1 MVKISAFDI
10 FADES
15 TETFL
20 GGLSSLLLPETR
32 GKQLPDDEGEE
43 EDRWEGGGTLEIV
56 GMKSDWTPNSEHRG
70 PESYWAA
77 HHIYDKNRLRMKS
90 FYKAA
95 FFL

>member
-1 MVKISAFDI
+1 MTMMVKISTFNI

-43 EDRWEGGGTLEIV
+43 EEEERWEGGEPWKLLGWKVT
-56 GMKSDWTPNSEHRG
+56 EHQTVNTEVQNLTER
-70 PESYWAA
+70 
-77 HHIYDKNRLRMKS
+77 HTIYMTRID
-90 FYKAA
+90 
-95 FFL
+95 

>member
-1 MVKISAFDI
+1 MTIMVKISTFDI

-43 EDRWEGGGTLEIV
+43 EEEER
-56 GMKSDWTPNSEHRG
+56 
-70 PESYWAA
+70 
-77 HHIYDKNRLRMKS
+77 
-90 FYKAA
+90 
-95 FFL
+95 